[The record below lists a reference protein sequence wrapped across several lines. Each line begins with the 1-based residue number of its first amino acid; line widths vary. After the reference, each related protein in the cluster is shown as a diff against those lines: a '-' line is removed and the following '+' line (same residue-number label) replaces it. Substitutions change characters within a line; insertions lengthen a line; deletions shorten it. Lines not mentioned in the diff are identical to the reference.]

1 MKLTVSRVVVFAPN
15 WLGDAVM
22 ALPAIADI
30 GRALPAG
37 ALTIAAR
44 PTIAPLFGLLPTM
57 GDVVLLTK
65 KGPETRSPMSTS
77 ILLPNSFQSALSAW
91 RAGISERWGYRT
103 DWRRALLT
111 RAIEAPTGLHQVEY
125 YRHLVRALGFANGS
139 GQPHI
144 PLSNELRESGAEQ
157 LRGVGW
163 DGVEPLLAIAPGA
176 AYGGSKRWPP
186 EYFAALVRSLSEDGV
201 RAVMVGSRADL
212 PVGREIEAAVEASN
226 GVSLLNLMGTD
237 LPTLAAVLVNCR
249 ALVSNDSGAMHLAVA
264 LGVRV
269 TAVYGPTDERVT
281 RPLGDAHAVLTNPVW
296 CRPCWLRECPIDH
309 RCMRGIGVDRVAGAV
324 RPML

>member
-15 WLGDAVM
+15 WLGDSVM
-22 ALPAIADI
+22 ALPAIADL

-37 ALTIAAR
+37 TLTIAAR
-44 PTIAPLFGLLPTM
+44 PTIAPLFSLLPAI
-57 GDVVLLTK
+57 GDVALWSK
-65 KGPETRSPMSTS
+65 RGPEMRSPASTA
-77 ILLPNSFQSALSAW
+77 ILLPNSFQSALAAW
-91 RAGISERWGYRT
+91 RAGIGERWGYRT

-111 RAIEAPTGLHQVEY
+111 RAIEPPTGVHQVEY
-125 YRHLVRALGFANGS
+125 YQRLVRALGFANGP
-139 GQPHI
+139 GRPHI
-144 PLSNELRESGAEQ
+144 PLSDELRESGAEQ

-163 DGVEPLLAIAPGA
+163 DGREPLLAIAPGA

-186 EYFAALVRSLSEDGV
+186 DYFAGLVRSLAEDGV

-212 PVGREIEAAVEASN
+212 PVGREIEAALEPLR
-226 GVSLLNLMGTD
+226 GLPLLNLMGTD
-237 LPTLAAVLVNCR
+237 LPTLAGVLANCR

-269 TAVYGPTDERVT
+269 TAVYGPTDERMT
-281 RPLGDAHAVLTNPVW
+281 RPLGDAHTVLTNPVW

-324 RPML
+324 RQML

>member
-22 ALPAIADI
+22 ALPAIADV

-44 PTIAPLFGLLPTM
+44 PTIAPLFGLLPAM

-65 KGPETRSPMSTS
+65 KGPETRSPMSTA
-77 ILLPNSFQSALSAW
+77 ILLPNSFQSALAAW
-91 RAGISERWGYRT
+91 RAGITERWGYRT

-111 RAIEAPTGLHQVEY
+111 HAIEAPTGLHQVEY
-125 YRHLVRALGFANGS
+125 YRHLVRALGFANGP

-186 EYFAALVRSLSEDGV
+186 EYFAALARSLSEDGV
-201 RAVMVGSRADL
+201 RVVMVGSRADF
-212 PVGREIEAAVEASN
+212 PVGREIEEAVEASN

-269 TAVYGPTDERVT
+269 TAVYGPTDERIT

>member
-22 ALPAIADI
+22 ALPAIADV

-44 PTIAPLFGLLPTM
+44 PTIAPLFGLLPAM

-65 KGPETRSPMSTS
+65 KGPETRSPMSTA
-77 ILLPNSFQSALSAW
+77 ILLPNSFQSALAAW
-91 RAGISERWGYRT
+91 RAGIAERWGYRT

-125 YRHLVRALGFANGS
+125 YRHLVRALGFANGP

-237 LPTLAAVLVNCR
+237 LPTLAAVLVNTR

-281 RPLGDAHAVLTNPVW
+281 RPLGDSHAVLTNPVW

>member
-1 MKLTVSRVVVFAPN
+1 
-15 WLGDAVM
+15 
-22 ALPAIADI
+22 
-30 GRALPAG
+30 
-37 ALTIAAR
+37 
-44 PTIAPLFGLLPTM
+44 
-57 GDVVLLTK
+57 
-65 KGPETRSPMSTS
+65 
-77 ILLPNSFQSALSAW
+77 
-91 RAGISERWGYRT
+91 
-103 DWRRALLT
+103 
-111 RAIEAPTGLHQVEY
+111 
-125 YRHLVRALGFANGS
+125 
-139 GQPHI
+139 
-144 PLSNELRESGAEQ
+144 
-157 LRGVGW
+157 
-163 DGVEPLLAIAPGA
+163 LAIAPGA

-237 LPTLAAVLVNCR
+237 LSTLAAVLVNCR

-281 RPLGDAHAVLTNPVW
+281 RPLGDAHAVLTHPVW

-309 RCMRGIGVDRVAGAV
+309 RCMRGISVDRVAGAV

>member
-1 MKLTVSRVVVFAPN
+1 MKLIVSRVVVFAPN

-22 ALPAIADI
+22 ALPAIADV

-44 PTIAPLFGLLPTM
+44 PTIAPLFGLLPAI

-65 KGPETRSPMSTS
+65 KGPETRSPLSTA
-77 ILLPNSFQSALSAW
+77 ILMPNSFQSALLAW
-91 RAGISERWGYRT
+91 RAGIAERWGYRT
-103 DWRRALLT
+103 DWRRPLLT

-125 YRHLVRALGFANGS
+125 YRHLVRALGFANGA

-237 LPTLAAVLVNCR
+237 LSTLAAVLVNCR

-281 RPLGDAHAVLTNPVW
+281 RPLGDAHAVLTHPVW

-309 RCMRGIGVDRVAGAV
+309 RCMRGISVDRVAGAV

>member
-1 MKLTVSRVVVFAPN
+1 
-15 WLGDAVM
+15 
-22 ALPAIADI
+22 
-30 GRALPAG
+30 
-37 ALTIAAR
+37 
-44 PTIAPLFGLLPTM
+44 
-57 GDVVLLTK
+57 
-65 KGPETRSPMSTS
+65 MSTA
-77 ILLPNSFQSALSAW
+77 ILLPNSFQSALAAW
-91 RAGISERWGYRT
+91 RAGIAERWGYRT

-125 YRHLVRALGFANGS
+125 YRHLVRALGFANGP

>member
-22 ALPAIADI
+22 ALPAIADV

-44 PTIAPLFGLLPTM
+44 PTIAPLFGLLPAM

-65 KGPETRSPMSTS
+65 KGPETRSPMSTA
-77 ILLPNSFQSALSAW
+77 ILLPNSFQSALAAW
-91 RAGISERWGYRT
+91 RAGIAERWGYRT

-111 RAIEAPTGLHQVEY
+111 HAIEAPTGLHQVEY
-125 YRHLVRALGFANGS
+125 YRHLVRALGFANGP

-281 RPLGDAHAVLTNPVW
+281 RPLGDSHAVLTNPVW

>member
-22 ALPAIADI
+22 ALPAIADV

-44 PTIAPLFGLLPTM
+44 PTIAPLFGLLPAM

-65 KGPETRSPMSTS
+65 KGPETRSPMSTA
-77 ILLPNSFQSALSAW
+77 ILLPNSFQSALAAW
-91 RAGISERWGYRT
+91 RAGIAERWGYRT

-125 YRHLVRALGFANGS
+125 YRHLVRALGFANGPS
-139 GQPHI
+139 EPHI
-144 PLSNELRESGAEQ
+144 PLSNERESGAEQ

-176 AYGGSKRWPP
+176 ACGGSKRWPRSTRR
-186 EYFAALVRSLSEDGV
+186 AGALVVGGWRARGDGWQPSGPSSRSRNRSGRRGV
-201 RAVMVGSRADL
+201 ERRFSSQSHGHRPADACRGAGQLPCSR
-212 PVGREIEAAVEASN
+212 VERFGRDAP
-226 GVSLLNLMGTD
+226 G
-237 LPTLAAVLVNCR
+237 
-249 ALVSNDSGAMHLAVA
+249 VA

-269 TAVYGPTDERVT
+269 TAVDRPTRVT
-281 RPLGDAHAVLTNPVW
+281 RPLAT
-296 CRPCWLRECPIDH
+296 
-309 RCMRGIGVDRVAGAV
+309 
-324 RPML
+324 PMLC